1 LRFFGEGLRQ
11 LKLIRAGLA
20 FQGGEQNSRAFFQLQ
35 IIGMIKLEDPA
46 D

>member
-1 LRFFGEGLRQ
+1 LRVFGEGLRQ

-20 FQGGEQNSRAFFQLQ
+20 FQGAEQNSRAFLKAQV
-35 IIGMIKLEDPA
+35 IGMIKREDPA

>member
-20 FQGGEQNSRAFFQLQ
+20 FQGAEQNSRAFCQVQ
-35 IIGMIKLEDPA
+35 DIGMIQRKDPA

>member
-11 LKLIRAGLA
+11 LKRKRAGLA
-20 FQGGEQNSRAFFQLQ
+20 FQGAEQNSRAFFQLQ
-35 IIGMIKLEDPA
+35 IVGMIQREDPA